1 MYKPHC
7 NKNAQDIVSVERRS
21 ITDRRNNSGISI
33 RSLLLGGR
41 RETIR
46 RHEDKSKLFYVDRY
60 SQFHFAAIVL
70 ILFLSVVDA
79 VLTIVLIN
87 HGAYEVNPIMAY
99 CLDIGG
105 PYTFLIIKYSL
116 TSVGLIVLLMLRN
129 IFIRPIRI
137 YTGAI
142 FYFLLVMYIGVVT
155 WQIFLAYWL
164 IA

>member
-33 RSLLLGGR
+33 RSLLFGGR
-41 RETIR
+41 REIIR
-46 RHEDKSKLFYVDRY
+46 RHEDKQKLFYVDRY
-60 SQFHFAAIVL
+60 SQFHFAPIVL

-99 CLDIGG
+99 CLDIG

-129 IFIRPIRI
+129 IFIKPIRI
-137 YTGAI
+137 YTGSI
-142 FYFLLVMYIGVVT
+142 FYFLLVVFIGVVT

>member
-33 RSLLLGGR
+33 RSLLFGGR
-41 RETIR
+41 REIIR
-46 RHEDKSKLFYVDRY
+46 RHEDKQKLFYVDRY
-60 SQFHFAAIVL
+60 SQFHFAPIVL

-87 HGAYEVNPIMAY
+87 HGANEVNPIMAY
-99 CLDIGG
+99 CLDIG

-129 IFIRPIRI
+129 IFIKPIRI
-137 YTGAI
+137 YTGSI
-142 FYFLLVMYIGVVT
+142 FYFLLVVFIGVVT